1 MTLLVIHL
9 FQAVQVDVDGTDLL
23 ILHLLVGFQPLDVAV
38 AVVQAGEHV
47 AVAELFQIGLLLFA
61 VQTVGHK
68 ELDGRQQG
76 RVIVVRAGVVHTQKA
91 HHGSAFH
98 QRHGQQAPHLLR
110 LQHLVAGLAPLLLQI
125 GHIIGT
131 ALPEVLHPDLD
142 DRNRHLLQIVH
153 LGTYLLPADV
163 LKGVDEHVPV
173 RVDLKHIGAVGL
185 KIAVHSGQQV
195 VDAHVDVG
203 VGVQLA
209 HAAVQHGGDLQT
221 LADLLLGPF

>member
-1 MTLLVIHL
+1 MALLVIHL

-23 ILHLLVGFQPLDVAV
+23 ILHLLVGFQPLDVSV
-38 AVVQAGEHV
+38 AVVQAGKHV

-61 VQTVGHK
+61 VQAVGHK

-91 HHGSAFH
+91 HHSSAFH

-153 LGTYLLPADV
+153 LGTYLLPADG

-185 KIAVHSGQQV
+185 KIVVHSGQQV

-209 HAAVQHGGDLQT
+209 HAAVQHSGDLQT
-221 LADLLLGPF
+221 LADLLLGPL